1 MATARASRS
10 TPLRVA
16 LAGAGMISWY
26 HLTAWR
32 NVGPRARV
40 VAVADPDRARARARA
55 DEFGIPSVY
64 ADADSMLG
72 KEELD
77 ALDVASPRETHAAWV
92 EAAAARG
99 VGVLCQK
106 PLTPTLAEA
115 EALVARV
122 GTRVRLMIH
131 ENWRFRPW
139 YRELQR
145 WIAGG
150 MLGEI
155 DLARLATISSGFLPD
170 GEGRRPALLR
180 QPFMAR
186 EPRLMIAEVLI
197 HHLDTM
203 RFLCGPLRVV
213 GARASRTLAD
223 VTGETFAA
231 IFLETAKG
239 APATV
244 IGTMAAPGY
253 PPRPP
258 DRLELVGRR
267 ASVVLADNEL
277 RLLGPSPRTERYD
290 PDAGYQA
297 SFDGV
302 IAHFVDCLETG
313 APFETGPA
321 DNLETLRLV
330 EHAYWAAGLHA
341 VPAARS

>member
-40 VAVADPDRARARARA
+40 VAVADPDPARARARA
-55 DEFGIPSVY
+55 DEFGIPSAY

-99 VGVLCQK
+99 VDVLCQK

-122 GTRVRLMIH
+122 GTRVRLMVH

-139 YRELQR
+139 YRELRR
-145 WIAGG
+145 WIADGL
-150 MLGEI
+150 LGEI

-170 GEGRRPALLR
+170 ESGRRPAFVR
-180 QPFMAR
+180 QPFMQR

-213 GARASRTLAD
+213 GARASRTLGD
-223 VTGETFAA
+223 VTGETSAA
-231 IFLETAKG
+231 IFLETAGG

-267 ASVVLADNEL
+267 ASAVLADNEL

-341 VPAARS
+341 VPAVRS

>member
-1 MATARASRS
+1 MTSQAGRS
-10 TPLRVA
+10 MPLRIA

-26 HLTAWR
+26 HLVAWR
-32 NVGPRARV
+32 HVGPRARV
-40 VAVADPDRARARARA
+40 IAVCDPDPRRASARAE
-55 DEFGIPSVY
+55 EFGIARVY
-64 ADADSMLG
+64 QDPAAMLAG
-72 KEELD
+72 ETID
-77 ALDVASPRETHAAWV
+77 ALDVASPRETHAGWV
-92 EAAAARG
+92 AAAADRG
-99 VGVLCQK
+99 IDVLCQK

-115 EALVARV
+115 EALVERV
-122 GTRVRLMIH
+122 GSRVRLMVH

-139 YRELQR
+139 YRELRR
-145 WIAGG
+145 WIVDGL
-150 MLGEI
+150 LGEI
-155 DLARLATISSGFLPD
+155 ALARLATISSGFLPD
-170 GEGRRPALLR
+170 ASGRRPALER

-186 EPRLMIAEVLI
+186 EPRLMLAEVLI

-213 GARASRTLAD
+213 NARASRTLAE
-223 VTGETFAA
+223 VTGETLAA
-231 IFLETAKG
+231 VFLETAAG

-258 DRLELVGRR
+258 DRLELIGSK
-267 ASVVLADNEL
+267 ASAILADNEL
-277 RLLGPSPRTERYD
+277 RLLGSSPRAERYD

-302 IAHFVDCLETG
+302 IAHFVECLETG

-330 EHAYWAAGLHA
+330 EHAYWAAGLHG
-341 VPAARS
+341 VPPVRG

>member
-1 MATARASRS
+1 MTTTHARRS
-10 TPLRVA
+10 APLRIA

-26 HLTAWR
+26 HLVAWR

-40 VAVADPDRARARARA
+40 VAVCDPDPARARARA
-55 DEFGIPSVY
+55 EEFGIPQVY
-64 ADADSMLG
+64 QDAGAMFDR
-72 KEELD
+72 EEIH
-77 ALDVASPRETHAAWV
+77 ALDVASPRETHATWV
-92 EAAAARG
+92 DAAAERG
-99 VGVLCQK
+99 IDVLCQK
-106 PLTPTLAEA
+106 PLTPTLADA
-115 EALVARV
+115 EALVERV
-122 GTRVRLMIH
+122 GSRVRLMVH

-139 YRELQR
+139 YRELRR
-145 WIAGG
+145 WIAAGL
-150 MLGEI
+150 LGEI

-170 GEGRRPALLR
+170 ESGRRPAFVR
-180 QPFMAR
+180 QPFMQR

-213 GARASRTLAD
+213 GARAGHTLGD
-223 VTGETFAA
+223 VTGETSAA
-231 IFLETAKG
+231 IFLETAGG

-253 PPRPP
+253 PSRSL
-258 DRLELVGRR
+258 DRLELVGRQ
-267 ASVVLADNEL
+267 ASAVLADNEL
-277 RLLGPSPRTERYD
+277 RLLGPAPRTERYD

-302 IAHFVDCLETG
+302 IGHFVDCLETG

-341 VPAARS
+341 VPAVRS

>member
-1 MATARASRS
+1 
-10 TPLRVA
+10 
-16 LAGAGMISWY
+16 
-26 HLTAWR
+26 
-32 NVGPRARV
+32 
-40 VAVADPDRARARARA
+40 VADPDPARARARA

-64 ADADSMLG
+64 PDADSMLG
-72 KEELD
+72 KEEID

-99 VGVLCQK
+99 IDVLCQK
-106 PLTPTLAEA
+106 PMTPTLAEA

-122 GTRVRLMIH
+122 GSRVRLMIH

-139 YRELQR
+139 YRELRR
-145 WIAGG
+145 WISDGA
-150 MLGEI
+150 LGDI
-155 DLARLATISSGFLPD
+155 DLARLSTISSGFLPD
-170 GEGRRPALLR
+170 ADGRRPALLR
-180 QPFMAR
+180 QPFMAG

-203 RFLCGPLRVV
+203 RFLCGPLRVI

-223 VTGETFAA
+223 VTGETCAT

-267 ASVVLADNEL
+267 ASAVLTDNEL
-277 RLLGPSPRTERYD
+277 RLLGPTPRAERYD
-290 PDAGYQA
+290 PDKGYQA

-302 IAHFVDCLETG
+302 IAHFVDCLESG

-330 EHAYWAAGLHA
+330 EHAYWAAGLHHIPP
-341 VPAARS
+341 VRR

>member
-26 HLTAWR
+26 HLTAWQ

-40 VAVADPDRARARARA
+40 VAVADPDSARARARA

-72 KEELD
+72 KEELA

-99 VGVLCQK
+99 VDVLCQK

-139 YRELQR
+139 YRELRR
-145 WIAGG
+145 WIADGL
-150 MLGEI
+150 LGEI

-170 GEGRRPALLR
+170 ESGRRPAFVR
-180 QPFMAR
+180 QPFMQR

-213 GARASRTLAD
+213 GARASRTLGD
-223 VTGETFAA
+223 VTGETSAA
-231 IFLETAKG
+231 IFLETAGG

-267 ASVVLADNEL
+267 ASAVLADNEL

-302 IAHFVDCLETG
+302 MAHFVDCLETG